1 MYVPGFGSVSNNFY
15 REPTLFTSKYD
26 FQRDIGTAAPSF
38 AAAQYYD
45 EGKWDKDAIP
55 DGGVS
60 GFDWTLLSEL
70 KGAET
75 MGIDK
80 WNWSPDDDSLV
91 SIHFNSPTPSEPGE
105 EVITTAYIDHFCKTH
120 CDVIKEGRER
130 KEGDQWLKRDDTNL
144 TLTVDNTI
152 TTAPAS
158 GYYECNPVSN
168 EWYVDDES
176 GSDTKVPPKTAT
188 GDPETIVTKRNVIG
202 ESESPSYYELTSTR
216 CKMFEAGYPDPG
228 YRYAKLLL
236 SMGIPVYYEQMN
248 SVGGDLTKV
257 ENPTEEQIADMKET
271 YGLNTGKIWE
281 ENPEYQPDSTE
292 FNRYILSTNIT
303 QQGTYYIGTPIQ
315 VDAMYEGI
323 NARFNEIPNMSKE
336 DQSEL
341 EAPATGLEIDNMG
354 DYTIKFF
361 TTGGYPVFEYMN
373 NGLAETM
380 MEACTRRSDAI
391 ALIDHTNN
399 PDRPI
404 VASNTKSVSYK
415 ARNWTLG
422 TIAGSYA
429 AMFTPWYEC
438 SSPIVLEDY
447 KSSDDDS
454 NAAHYLAMPASLA
467 YLTTLAR
474 QIRDYNPWLAV
485 SGVRRGQVPY
495 LSKLHI
501 NRNLTNN
508 IADSY
513 QQVPQDG
520 YTNGKGA
527 LRSINPITNIRNYG
541 CCIWGNRTLRSN
553 SEGTKATSF
562 LSTRNQISDI
572 KKCIYETSQKL
583 LFEQNSDVLWI
594 NWKSYVTPLLDSM
607 ISNNIIRDYTIT
619 RYNIDP
625 ESGERVPAY
634 KILAAIRIV
643 PINAVEQFELTINI
657 ENDTTDVVSVD
668 VSER

>member
-1 MYVPGFGSVSNNFY
+1 MYVPGFGLGGNSFY

-38 AAAQYYD
+38 AADQYYD
-45 EGKWDKDAIP
+45 KEKWDKDAIP
-55 DGGVS
+55 DGGAA
-60 GFDWTLLSEL
+60 GTEFNPIELPTDTKWEWDGDTL
-70 KGAET
+70 K
-75 MGIDK
+75 
-80 WNWSPDDDSLV
+80 
-91 SIHFNSPTPSEPGE
+91 SITF
-105 EVITTAYIDHFCKTH
+105 
-120 CDVIKEGRER
+120 
-130 KEGDQWLKRDDTNL
+130 
-144 TLTVDNTI
+144 
-152 TTAPAS
+152 AS
-158 GYYECNPVSN
+158 GVGEGNEFANRDEFLKDWCVEVSRTSEGQTVQSGEQYLYPDSVDGKKLVVAEVGAVMPDNGWYTCSPNAN
-168 EWYVDDES
+168 EWYVQDTSVTEES
-176 GSDTKVPPKTAT
+176 YIPPRDANNEY
-188 GDPETIVTKRNVIG
+188 ETIITAHGAG
-202 ESESPSYYELTSTR
+202 EGEAPKYYDLTEAP
-216 CKMFEAGYPDPG
+216 CKMFEAGCPDPG

-236 SMGIPVYYEQMN
+236 SMGIPVYFEQMN
-248 SVGGDLTKV
+248 SDATEDLTAIVVDDDSIK
-257 ENPTEEQIADMKET
+257 KELIDE
-271 YGLNTGKIWE
+271 YGLGTGKIWKA
-281 ENPEYQPDSTE
+281 NPKWQTGSTE
-292 FNRYILSTNIT
+292 FNKYEVVKSADDILVGADKI
-303 QQGTYYIGTPIQ
+303 YYVGTPIQ

-323 NARFNEIPNMSKE
+323 TARFAMIDPNMSKE
-336 DQSEL
+336 DQKEI
-341 EAPATGLEIDNMG
+341 ETPATGLEIDNMG

-361 TTGGYPVFEYMN
+361 TTGGYPIFEYMN

-415 ARNWTLG
+415 TRNWTLN

-429 AMFTPWYEC
+429 SMFTPWYEC
-438 SSPIVLEDY
+438 SSPIVLQDY
-447 KSSDDDS
+447 STGTDK
-454 NAAHYLAMPASLA
+454 AHYLAMPASLA

-520 YTNGKGA
+520 YTVGKGA